1 MIPWNT
7 EQIGSLK
14 GKEVIITGG
23 SSGIGL
29 EAAKILAVKGA
40 TVTLAVRNVEKAK
53 RIIEK
58 FRSENPDVTM
68 TFMHLDLAD
77 LKSIKDFADQYL
89 SSHDHLHILI
99 NNAGVMIPPYRKT
112 KDGFESQFG
121 TNHLGHF
128 ALTARLLPLL
138 LATPHSRIVTT
149 SSLAARKGKIYFENL
164 DGSKGYER
172 MKFYRQSK
180 LANLLFAIELQQ
192 RLKRAGTSAISV
204 ACHPGISVSNL
215 MSRGSGKETS
225 PLFKKMMRIVAQ
237 PARKGALPTLYA
249 ATYPE
254 LAGGEYIG
262 PDGPG
267 NRKGNPVQT
276 SEASKLFKT
285 ELSERLWKVSE
296 DLTGIK
302 FTIWS
307 GLRP

>member
-7 EQIGSLK
+7 EQIGNLK
-14 GKEVIITGG
+14 GKDVIITGG

-29 EAAKILAVKGA
+29 EAAKVLAVKGA
-40 TVTLAVRNVEKAK
+40 AVTLAVRNVEKAK
-53 RIIEK
+53 RTIEK
-58 FRSENPDVTM
+58 FHSENPDAAM
-68 TFMHLDLAD
+68 TVMHLDLAD
-77 LKSIKDFADQYL
+77 LQSIKDFADHYM
-89 SSHDHLHILI
+89 SHHDRLHLLI

-149 SSLAARKGKIYFENL
+149 SSLAARKGKIYFDNL

-172 MKFYRQSK
+172 MNFYRQSK
-180 LANLLFAIELQQ
+180 LANLLFAIELQH
-192 RLKRAGTSAISV
+192 RLGQAGTSTISV

-225 PLFKKMMRIVAQ
+225 RLLKKMMRIVAQ

-249 ATYPE
+249 ATNPD
-254 LAGGEYIG
+254 LTGGEYIG

-285 ELSERLWKVSE
+285 ELSERLWQVSE
-296 DLTGIK
+296 RLTGVK
-302 FTIWS
+302 FP
-307 GLRP
+307 L

>member
-7 EQIGSLK
+7 EQIGNLK
-14 GKEVIITGG
+14 GKEVIVTGG

-29 EAAKILAVKGA
+29 EAAKVLAVKGA
-40 TVTLAVRNVEKAK
+40 EVTLAVRNVEKAR
-53 RIIEK
+53 RIIAK
-58 FRSENPDVTM
+58 FHSVNPDAAM
-68 TFMHLDLAD
+68 TVMHLDLAD
-77 LKSIKDFADQYL
+77 LKSIKDFSDQYC
-89 SSHDHLHILI
+89 SNHDLLHILI
-99 NNAGVMIPPYRKT
+99 NNAGVMIPPLRKT
-112 KDGFESQFG
+112 KDGFETQFG

-128 ALTARLLPLL
+128 ALTAHLLPLL
-138 LATPHSRIVTT
+138 LATSQSRIVTT
-149 SSLAARKGKIYFENL
+149 SSLAARKGKIYFDNL

-172 MKFYRQSK
+172 MNFYRQSK
-180 LANLLFAIELQQ
+180 LANLLFAIELQN
-192 RLKRAGTSAISV
+192 RLGQVRTSTISV

-225 PLFKKMMRIVAQ
+225 QLLKRMMRIVAQ

-249 ATYPE
+249 ATNPD

-296 DLTGIK
+296 DLTGIR
-302 FTIWS
+302 FTI
-307 GLRP
+307 